1 MTAEEQ
7 KVDKDRSVAEEIFS
21 EEDLVEEASEEEPSP
36 EEREETAAS
45 EEVDEIDWQDKYVRL
60 HAEWDNYRKRL
71 DEQRADER
79 VRATERLMS
88 DLLVCVDDLQRTIDY
103 ASQHGEGDLI
113 DGVKAVSQKFTEL
126 LSKHGLQEIDPKGE
140 PFDPLTAQAIGTVED
155 ESVYEETVCEV
166 LQKGYRLGI
175 KVLRPA
181 MVTYSVGG
189 EKRPAEQDEA
199 SEAEESSSEETSKD
213 GE

>member
-1 MTAEEQ
+1 MSAEEK
-7 KVDKDRSVAEEIFS
+7 KVDIDNETQESESTTEQARAEEEVSSVEIDEQS
-21 EEDLVEEASEEEPSP
+21 EGEK
-36 EEREETAAS
+36 
-45 EEVDEIDWQDKYVRL
+45 VDEIDWQDKYVRL

-88 DLLVCVDDLQRTIDY
+88 DLLVCIDDLQRTIDY
-103 ASQHGEGDLI
+103 ATKHGEGDLI

-126 LSKHGLQEIDPKGE
+126 LGKNGLEEIDPKGE
-140 PFDPLTAQAIGTVED
+140 PFDPLIAQAIGTVD
-155 ESVYEETVCEV
+155 DDSVYEETVCEV

-189 EKRPAEQDEA
+189 EKRPTEPSDEQIEDKAE
-199 SEAEESSSEETSKD
+199 SEDVSKD
-213 GE
+213 GD